1 MTMNANPDYFGT
13 AIRGLWSGIKLTIAG
28 LLVGAIGGA
37 VFGWH
42 YAGDTGDTVGR
53 FAHAFVYGLVGTV
66 LTSTFL
72 ASMTALQALVAIV
85 RVSRLIGL
93 PLLGFLTFVA
103 WHSISWLNRIG
114 CFEYLGQAHVLGRLD
129 RLRCTRGNR
138 VHVLGPIGHLC
149 HDTPSSTLPRCLA
162 AAYWMASTI
171 LL

>member
-1 MTMNANPDYFGT
+1 MA
-13 AIRGLWSGIKLTIAG
+13 IAG

-114 CFEYLGQAHVLGRLD
+114 CFEYLGQAHVIVVMVVSGFGMLVVALITSI
-129 RLRCTRGNR
+129 LA
-138 VHVLGPIGHLC
+138 VIGGALVFA
-149 HDTPSSTLPRCLA
+149 RRYNA
-162 AAYWMASTI
+162 Q
-171 LL
+171 

>member
-1 MTMNANPDYFGT
+1 MA
-13 AIRGLWSGIKLTIAG
+13 IAG

-103 WHSISWLNRIG
+103 WHSIIWLNRAG
-114 CFEYLGQAHVLGRLD
+114 GFEYLGQAHVIVVMVVSGFGMLVVALITSI
-129 RLRCTRGNR
+129 LA
-138 VHVLGPIGHLC
+138 VIGGALVFA
-149 HDTPSSTLPRCLA
+149 RRYNA
-162 AAYWMASTI
+162 Q
-171 LL
+171 